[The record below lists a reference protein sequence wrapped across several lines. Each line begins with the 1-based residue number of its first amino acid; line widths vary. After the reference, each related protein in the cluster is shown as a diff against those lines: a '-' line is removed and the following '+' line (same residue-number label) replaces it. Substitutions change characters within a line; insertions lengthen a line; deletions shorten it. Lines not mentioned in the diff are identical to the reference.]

1 MKSRKKVEELKKNW
15 MNDPCWDIYETEG
28 FEEYRDELFEFQKRR
43 ETENEEIRLKELNDK
58 ADSLGI
64 SGNIKLAQYILNLEW
79 KISSLSDKIQ
89 SIQGQ
94 LYSGR

>member
-1 MKSRKKVEELKKNW
+1 MKSRKKVEELKNNW

-28 FEEYRDELFEFQKRR
+28 FEEYRDELFEFQKRV
-43 ETENEEIRLKELNDK
+43 EKENEEIRLKELNDK